1 MSKFDMG
8 NILKQAQQMQEKMAK
23 IQDGLADIQVEG
35 SVGGGMV
42 TVTANGKQ
50 EITGIKIDKEV
61 VNPED
66 VEMLEDLVVAAVN
79 QALEKAQELA
89 SQEMGK
95 AAGGMMGNM
104 PPGFK
109 IPGM

>member
-1 MSKFDMG
+1 MG